1 MRVETSNNRVF
12 FLYFMGLWFLGGNV
26 DEVMRMNDL
35 FLFFSFNFFL
45 ILHVLFFLKEKLN
58 YLGSGGGEIRALNHM
73 YET

>member
-26 DEVMRMNDL
+26 DEFMRMNGF

-45 ILHVLFFLKEKLN
+45 ILHVLFF
-58 YLGSGGGEIRALNHM
+58 
-73 YET
+73 